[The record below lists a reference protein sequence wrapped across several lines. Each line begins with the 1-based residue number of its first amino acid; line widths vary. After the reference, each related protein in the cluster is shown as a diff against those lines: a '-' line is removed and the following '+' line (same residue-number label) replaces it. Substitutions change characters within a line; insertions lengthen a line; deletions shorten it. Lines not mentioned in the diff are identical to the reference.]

1 VVAGI
6 SGADSVEPSGL
17 SAAGHRVRRR
27 DSAAHGS
34 VGLLVLLCFLRFVFA
49 DAFCKWPLCQWVIP
63 VPLRVDLS
71 VAPRADSAQLM
82 LSELECSPRIS

>member
-6 SGADSVEPSGL
+6 SGADSVELSGL

-34 VGLLVLLCFLRFVFA
+34 VWFAGLAMF
-49 DAFCKWPLCQWVIP
+49 
-63 VPLRVDLS
+63 S
-71 VAPRADSAQLM
+71 
-82 LSELECSPRIS
+82 